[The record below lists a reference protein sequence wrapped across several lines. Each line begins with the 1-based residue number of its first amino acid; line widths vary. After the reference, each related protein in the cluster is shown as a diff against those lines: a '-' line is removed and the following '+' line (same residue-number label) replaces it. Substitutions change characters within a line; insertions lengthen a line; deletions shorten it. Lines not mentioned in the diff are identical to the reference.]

1 MVAIGLH
8 LVAGLE
14 MALEILALG
23 CHLQGMKAGF
33 LTIRCEE
40 IGWITRTTIEEEPSS
55 IGQCPWIGVIG
66 IAEGIAS
73 LMNGKHSKG
82 DCPLLLHHHHQ
93 QPTVADGH
101 MMLEREAGPH

>member
-33 LTIRCEE
+33 LTIKCEE
-40 IGWITRTTIEEEPSS
+40 IDWITQTTIEEEPSS
-55 IGQCPWIGVIG
+55 IGWI
-66 IAEGIAS
+66 
-73 LMNGKHSKG
+73 
-82 DCPLLLHHHHQ
+82 LHHQ
-93 QPTVADGH
+93 KIITGLCTWIEDEMIVAAWGKAELAQPTPSSSTHA
-101 MMLEREAGPH
+101 